1 MLLDPRISPK
11 TALYHLK
18 NAVKPPSM
26 RSCGEQLGLAHD
38 VTLGLVLFDALQD
51 EGGEVHLL
59 DEVGGDEL
67 HAVEMLETLVVRGK
81 EHGRGDIRK
90 IGDALHRLA
99 ETAEGGLVLPFVD
112 DVAQDLVPAH
122 DLRPDFHQYS
132 ATISPK

>member
-1 MLLDPRISPK
+1 MK
-11 TALYHLK
+11 
-18 NAVKPPSM
+18 AVKSTSSM
-26 RSCGEQLGLAHD
+26 KS
-38 VTLGLVLFDALQD
+38 
-51 EGGEVHLL
+51 EGTNFTRLKCSK
-59 DEVGGDEL
+59 
-67 HAVEMLETLVVRGK
+67 VEMLEALVVRGK

-90 IGDALHRLA
+90 IGDALNRLA